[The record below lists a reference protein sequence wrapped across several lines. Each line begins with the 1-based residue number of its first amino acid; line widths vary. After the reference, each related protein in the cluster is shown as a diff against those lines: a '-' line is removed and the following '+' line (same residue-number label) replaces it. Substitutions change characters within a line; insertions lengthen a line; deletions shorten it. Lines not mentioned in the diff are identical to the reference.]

1 MWMTFNPHDDP
12 VSWAPL
18 VSPFT
23 DVETDAQACESLPET
38 IQLVSR
44 KTGI

>member
-1 MWMTFNPHDDP
+1 MWMIFNPHDDP
-12 VSWAPL
+12 VSWAPI

-23 DVETDAQACESLPET
+23 GMETEAQARESLPET
-38 IQLVSR
+38 IQLVSG